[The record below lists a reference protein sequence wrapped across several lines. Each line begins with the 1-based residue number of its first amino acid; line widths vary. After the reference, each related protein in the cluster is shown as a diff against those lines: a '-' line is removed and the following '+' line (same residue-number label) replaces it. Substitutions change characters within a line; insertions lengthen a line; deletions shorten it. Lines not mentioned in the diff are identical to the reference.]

1 MFQPFREQYPVN
13 PSYEIARGLPPY
25 LPPLRAKDP
34 STRGTTIS
42 EGSNSVGDDAAAAA
56 VAPVEIPPVR
66 ITVHPE
72 PIRVSYEV
80 VRELVPKL
88 WDSGG
93 GSSPEKGDDDTG
105 RGYFDDDDDGG
116 DGTSRTSPDI
126 VLHIGM
132 AGPRPF
138 YQIENRGHRQ
148 GYKSPDVDG
157 KLLADERTGGHGQD
171 WIWHDCPEEITTDL
185 HMPDV
190 LARWKKHSRLLQTD
204 LRVSE
209 DAGRYL
215 CDFIYYSSL
224 ARRWRQGRPRRVT
237 FLHVPADASE
247 RTVALGRELAVNLI
261 RAVVES
267 EVVRKTRPEGLVDS
281 MVVSEARTDYLH

>member
-1 MFQPFREQYPVN
+1 MQPFREQYPVN
-13 PSYEIARGLPPY
+13 PSYEIAKGLPPY

-34 STRGTTIS
+34 GSRGGT
-42 EGSNSVGDDAAAAA
+42 DD

-93 GSSPEKGDDDTG
+93 GSLGEDDGG

-116 DGTSRTSPDI
+116 DGTGSTSPDI

-148 GYKSPDVDG
+148 GYRSPDVDG
-157 KLLADERTGGHGQD
+157 KLLEDERQGGHGPD
-171 WIWHDCPEEITTDL
+171 WIWHECPEEITTEL

-190 LARWKKHSRLLQTD
+190 LARWKKQSAALQTD

-209 DAGRYL
+209 DAGRYM

-237 FLHVPADASE
+237 FLHVPADASD

-261 RAVVES
+261 RAIVES
-267 EVVRKTRPEGLVDS
+267 EVVRKRRPEELVNA
-281 MVVSEARTDYLH
+281 MVVSDTRDDYLH